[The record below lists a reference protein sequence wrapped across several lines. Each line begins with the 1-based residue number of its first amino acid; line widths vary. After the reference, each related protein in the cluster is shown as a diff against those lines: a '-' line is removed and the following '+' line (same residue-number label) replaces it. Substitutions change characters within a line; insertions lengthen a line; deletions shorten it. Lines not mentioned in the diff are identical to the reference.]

1 MKLLVDTHT
10 FLWLME
16 SPEKLS
22 VWAFDECSDPM
33 NSLYLSAVSLWEI
46 QIKSQLGKLDLGM
59 PLSDIVKAEVTN
71 GPFEFLPIRAE
82 HVLAIGDLPTHHS
95 DPINRMLIAQAR
107 SENMEF
113 VTADGI
119 MQQYASL
126 VRIVW

>member
-22 VWAFDECSDPM
+22 ERASDVCFDPT
-33 NSLYLSAVSLWEI
+33 NSLYLSAASLWEI

-59 PLSDIVKAEVTN
+59 PLSDIVEAEVTN
-71 GPFEFLPIRAE
+71 GPFGFLPIRAD
-82 HVLAIGDLPTHHS
+82 HVLAVGDLPTHHN
-95 DPINRMLIAQAR
+95 DPFDRMLIAQAR

-126 VRIVW
+126 VRIMW

>member
-22 VWAFDECSDPM
+22 ERASDVCFDPT
-33 NSLYLSAVSLWEI
+33 NSLYLSAASLWEI
-46 QIKSQLGKLDLGM
+46 QIKSQLSKLVLGM

-71 GPFEFLPIRAE
+71 GPFGFLPIRAD
-82 HVLAIGDLPTHHS
+82 HVLAVGDLPTHHN
-95 DPINRMLIAQAR
+95 DPFDRMLIAQAR

-126 VRIVW
+126 VRIMW

>member
-1 MKLLVDTHT
+1 LKLLVDTHT

-22 VWAFDECSDPM
+22 ERASDVCFDPT
-33 NSLYLSAVSLWEI
+33 NSLYLSAASLWEI

-59 PLSDIVKAEVTN
+59 PLSDIVEAEVTN
-71 GPFEFLPIRAE
+71 GPFGFLPIRAD
-82 HVLAIGDLPTHHS
+82 HVLAVGDLPTHHN
-95 DPINRMLIAQAR
+95 DPFDRMLIAQAR

-126 VRIVW
+126 VRIMW

>member
-1 MKLLVDTHT
+1 
-10 FLWLME
+10 ME

-22 VWAFDECSDPM
+22 ERASDVCFDPA
-33 NSLYLSAVSLWEI
+33 NSLYLSAASLWEI
-46 QIKSQLGKLDLGM
+46 QIKSQLSKLVLGM

-71 GPFEFLPIRAE
+71 GPFGFLPIRAD
-82 HVLAIGDLPTHHS
+82 HVLAVGDLPTHHN
-95 DPINRMLIAQAR
+95 DPFDRMLIAQAR

-126 VRIVW
+126 VRIMW

>member
-1 MKLLVDTHT
+1 
-10 FLWLME
+10 ME

-22 VWAFDECSDPM
+22 VRASDECSDPM
-33 NSLYLSAVSLWEI
+33 NSLYLSAASLWEI

-59 PLSDIVKAEVTN
+59 PVSDIVKAEVTN
-71 GPFEFLPIRAE
+71 GPFEFLPIAAE

>member
-10 FLWLME
+10 FLWLMG

-22 VWAFDECSDPM
+22 ERATDECSDPT
-33 NSLYLSAVSLWEI
+33 NLLYLSAASLWEI

-59 PLSDIVKAEVTN
+59 PLSDIVKAEMTN
-71 GPFEFLPIRAE
+71 GPFGFLPIRAD
-82 HVLAIGDLPTHHS
+82 HVLAVGDLPTYHS
-95 DPINRMLIAQAR
+95 DPFDRMLIAQAR

-119 MQQYASL
+119 IQQSASL

>member
-22 VWAFDECSDPM
+22 ERASDVCFDPT
-33 NSLYLSAVSLWEI
+33 NSLYLSAASLWEI

-59 PLSDIVKAEVTN
+59 PLSDIVEAEVTN
-71 GPFEFLPIRAE
+71 GPFGFLPIRAD
-82 HVLAIGDLPTHHS
+82 HVLAVGDLPTHHN
-95 DPINRMLIAQAR
+95 DPFDRMLIAQAR

-119 MQQYASL
+119 MQQYAPL
-126 VRIVW
+126 VRIMW